1 METLLRKYLWAIDL
15 LVIAVAAMFAARAT
29 GVMIES
35 ALVRN
40 TPALQPLRR
49 AVSDTGQTTHYDKQ
63 VEAILKRDIFCST
76 CPPILAVAQPDA
88 EVGPPPTPMPVRT
101 SLPLKLMAIM
111 FSPPPND
118 PRWSLAVIR
127 DTERNSAGPYAIG
140 SVVHEASIVDI
151 EETRIYLDNAG
162 KPEFLDLLDTPPQAA
177 PVAAAPAAAAAPA
190 TDPFV
195 AEMDKGIKKT
205 GEHSFEIQR
214 GTVDSMLGNMAL
226 LSRSAR
232 IVPEVR
238 DGKSAGFRLFSVR
251 QDGPFGRIGLQNGD
265 VINAIN
271 GLEMTS
277 PDKALEIYTKLKS
290 ANHISV
296 ALERNGTKITKDY
309 NIR

>member
-1 METLLRKYLWAIDL
+1 METLLRKYLWALDL
-15 LVIAVAAMFAARAT
+15 LAIAIGSVFAARAT

-35 ALVRN
+35 ALGRN
-40 TPALQPLRR
+40 TPVVQAVRR
-49 AVSDTGQTTHYDKQ
+49 SPSDTQTATYYDKQ
-63 VEAILKRDIFCST
+63 VEAILKRNIFCST
-76 CPPILAVAQPDA
+76 CPPILAEPESTEPPV
-88 EVGPPPTPMPVRT
+88 PPPAVPVRT
-101 SLPLKLMAIM
+101 SMPLKLMAIM

-118 PRWSLAVIR
+118 PRWSMAVVR

-140 SVVHEASIVDI
+140 GKIRAASIVDI
-151 EETRIYLDNAG
+151 QETRIYLDNDG
-162 KPEFLDLLDTPPQAA
+162 KPEFLDLLDTPPAA
-177 PVAAAPAAAAAPA
+177 VAAAAPAAAAPA
-190 TDPFV
+190 AADPFV
-195 AEMDKGIKKT
+195 AEMEKGIKKT

-214 GTVDSMLGNMAL
+214 GTVDSLLGNMAL

-251 QDGPFGRIGLQNGD
+251 PEGPFGKIGLQNGD
-265 VINAIN
+265 IIYAIN

-290 ANHISV
+290 ANHITV
-296 ALERNGTKITKDY
+296 AVERNGQKVTKDY

>member
-15 LVIAVAAMFAARAT
+15 VVIALSATFAARAT

-40 TPALQPLRR
+40 TPPLLPVRR
-49 AVSDTGQTTHYDKQ
+49 APADNGPTTYHDKQ
-63 VEAILKRDIFCST
+63 VEAILKRNIFCST
-76 CPPILAVAQPDA
+76 CPPILAEPEPEKEAGV
-88 EVGPPPTPMPVRT
+88 PPPPMPVRT
-101 SLPLKLMAIM
+101 SLPIKLMAIM

-118 PRWSLAVIR
+118 PRWSVAVIR
-127 DTERNSAGPYAIG
+127 DTEQNSAGPYAIG
-140 SVVHEASIVDI
+140 GKIREASIVDI
-151 EETRIYLDNAG
+151 EETRVYLDNAG
-162 KPEFLDLLDTPPQAA
+162 KPEFLDLLDTPQQAPQA
-177 PVAAAPAAAAAPA
+177 AAAPAAAPPPAA
-190 TDPFV
+190 DPFV

-265 VINAIN
+265 VIYAIN

-296 ALERNGTKITKDY
+296 ALERNGTKVTKDY

>member
-1 METLLRKYLWAIDL
+1 METLLRKYLWVIDL
-15 LVIAVAAMFAARAT
+15 LVIAVSAVFAARAT
-29 GVMIES
+29 GVTIET
-35 ALVRN
+35 AVGRN
-40 TPALQPLRR
+40 IPTVPALRR
-49 AVSDTGQTTHYDKQ
+49 ASTEGQPTTRYDKD
-63 VEAILKRDIFCST
+63 VDSILKRNIFCST
-76 CPPILAVAQPDA
+76 CPPILAEPEDTDPGV
-88 EVGPPPTPMPVRT
+88 PPTPTPVRT

-118 PRWSLAVIR
+118 PRWSVAVIR
-127 DTERNSAGPYAIG
+127 DTEKNSAGPYAIG
-140 SVVHEASIVDI
+140 GTVHDATIVDI
-151 EETRIYLDNAG
+151 QETRIYLDDAG
-162 KPEFLDLLDTPPQAA
+162 KPEFLDLLDPPPA
-177 PVAAAPAAAAAPA
+177 PPAAAAAAPPPA
-190 TDPFV
+190 PSTDPFV

-205 GEHSFEIQR
+205 GENSFEIQR

-251 QDGPFGRIGLQNGD
+251 ADGPFGKIGLQNGD
-265 VINAIN
+265 VIYAIN

-277 PDKALEIYTKLKS
+277 PDNALMIYTKLKA

-296 ALERNGTKITKDY
+296 ALERNGTKLTKDY

>member
-15 LVIAVAAMFAARAT
+15 LVIAVAAIFAAQAT
-29 GVMIES
+29 AVMVES

-40 TPALQPLRR
+40 TPAVQPLRR
-49 AVSDTGQTTHYDKQ
+49 VPSETGQTTHYDKQ
-63 VEAILKRDIFCST
+63 VEPILKRDIFCST
-76 CPPILAVAQPDA
+76 CPPILAVPQPDA
-88 EVGPPPTPMPVRT
+88 AVGEPPAPLPVRT

-162 KPEFLDLLDTPPQAA
+162 KPEFLDLLDAPPQAA
-177 PVAAAPAAAAAPA
+177 PVAAAPAVAATPAA
-190 TDPFV
+190 DPFV